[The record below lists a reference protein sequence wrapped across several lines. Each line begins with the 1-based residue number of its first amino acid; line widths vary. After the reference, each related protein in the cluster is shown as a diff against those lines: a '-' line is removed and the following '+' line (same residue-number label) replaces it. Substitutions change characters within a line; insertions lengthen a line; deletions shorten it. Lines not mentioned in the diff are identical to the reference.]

1 KNFKHKSKRYQK
13 ESRFDIFTMMFSVLK
28 GRTIMFE
35 TIWPLITVVIGI
47 VVLLSL
53 IIFLKLNT
61 FISLIITS
69 IVTAILLVIPLDKI
83 IETIENGMGSTLGHI
98 ALIFGLGAILGKLL
112 ADGGGATR
120 IADTLIKK
128 FGHKHVQWAMLV
140 AAFIVGTALFFEVG
154 LVLLIPLVFT
164 IAK

>member
-1 KNFKHKSKRYQK
+1 
-13 ESRFDIFTMMFSVLK
+13 
-28 GRTIMFE
+28 MFE

-69 IVTAILLVIPLDKI
+69 IVTAILLGMPLDKI

-140 AAFIVGTALFFEVG
+140 AAFIVC
-154 LVLLIPLVFT
+154 LLYTSPSPRD
-164 IAK
+164 

>member
-1 KNFKHKSKRYQK
+1 
-13 ESRFDIFTMMFSVLK
+13 
-28 GRTIMFE
+28 MFE

-69 IVTAILLVIPLDKI
+69 IITAILLGMPLDKI

-98 ALIFGLGAILGKLL
+98 ALIFGLG
-112 ADGGGATR
+112 
-120 IADTLIKK
+120 
-128 FGHKHVQWAMLV
+128 
-140 AAFIVGTALFFEVG
+140 
-154 LVLLIPLVFT
+154 T
-164 IAK
+164 IYVH

>member
-1 KNFKHKSKRYQK
+1 
-13 ESRFDIFTMMFSVLK
+13 
-28 GRTIMFE
+28 MFE

-69 IVTAILLVIPLDKI
+69 IITAILLGMPLDKI

-98 ALIFGLGAILGKLL
+98 ALFFGLG
-112 ADGGGATR
+112 
-120 IADTLIKK
+120 
-128 FGHKHVQWAMLV
+128 
-140 AAFIVGTALFFEVG
+140 
-154 LVLLIPLVFT
+154 T
-164 IAK
+164 IYVH

>member
-1 KNFKHKSKRYQK
+1 
-13 ESRFDIFTMMFSVLK
+13 MLSVE

-69 IVTAILLVIPLDKI
+69 IITAILLGMPLDKI

-98 ALIFGLGAILGKLL
+98 ALI
-112 ADGGGATR
+112 
-120 IADTLIKK
+120 
-128 FGHKHVQWAMLV
+128 LV
-140 AAFIVGTALFFEVG
+140 
-154 LVLLIPLVFT
+154 
-164 IAK
+164 